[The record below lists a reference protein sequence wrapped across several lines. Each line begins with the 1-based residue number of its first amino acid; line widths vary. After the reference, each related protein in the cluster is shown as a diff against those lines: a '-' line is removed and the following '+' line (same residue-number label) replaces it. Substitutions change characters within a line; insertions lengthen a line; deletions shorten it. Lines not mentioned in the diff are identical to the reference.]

1 MIPIANDARHLDPV
15 SPLPAAGRTIL
26 AALALAL
33 VVIGAPRPAAA
44 DLPGE
49 NVDFMYYGRMGIGW
63 TPSGQVVAGKYMNLG
78 DHKAIGGRLEE
89 GDYLEPGIR
98 YHIKKPTHEGDTSID
113 LVTDFEIFSLNGA
126 IVSDLANGDISDI
139 KIMPLQAYIQ
149 AKNVLTDGLT
159 LWLGSNLYRKND
171 IHICDYFYFN
181 SLPGQGVGAMYRGL
195 DLAVLTQTGS
205 SSFFAT
211 DLNAGMPAPATPAIV
226 QRERT
231 MFIGQYSVPAGPGTS
246 FVQGLAEF
254 HVVPRAADA
263 NRDAPANLN
272 PADHGAVGGVQV
284 HLDLGGGDFNDASV
298 RYGNR
303 IANGAESGGSTYSTF
318 GQPGSDGTY
327 GGAYGLEVVEHFL
340 WNVDQLVSINGYG
353 TLHFSRGST
362 DYAPPAGTAVPNS
375 RFDYSFGA
383 RETFYVS
390 DQLHLLTEET
400 YQTRKDEGRATGSAV
415 KLSIAPAVV
424 PTGERSAWARPELR
438 LIYTICFYNQAAVDQ
453 LMSPYLQTMGA
464 TKTAHFLGARTEW
477 WF

>member
-1 MIPIANDARHLDPV
+1 MIPISDHNIHGGAGTRR
-15 SPLPAAGRTIL
+15 LPRLATL
-26 AALALAL
+26 AAAAAL
-33 VVIGAPRPAAA
+33 VAGAAPRPAAA
-44 DLPGE
+44 DIPGS
-49 NVDFMYYGRMGIGW
+49 NADFMYYGRMGVGW

-98 YHIKKPTHEGDTSID
+98 YHIKKAEHDGDTSVD

-149 AKNVLTDGLT
+149 AKNVVIPGLT
-159 LWLGSNLYRKND
+159 LWIGSNLYRKSD

-181 SLPGQGVGAMYRGL
+181 SLPGQGVGAYYGGL
-195 DLAVLTQTGS
+195 DVAVLTQTGA

-231 MFIGQYSVPAGPGTS
+231 MLIGQYSVPLGIETS
-246 FVQGLAEF
+246 YVQGLGEF
-254 HVVPRAADA
+254 HVVPKAGDATRDAADGV
-263 NRDAPANLN
+263 N
-272 PADHGAVGGVQV
+272 PTDYGMVGGVKL
-284 HLDLGGGDFNDASV
+284 HLDLGDGDFTDSSV
-298 RYGNR
+298 RIGDR

-318 GQPGSDGTY
+318 GEPGTDGTY
-327 GGAYGLEVVEHFL
+327 SGALGLEVVEHFL
-340 WNVDQLVSINGYG
+340 WNVDKMVSINGYG

-362 DYAPPAGTAVPNS
+362 AAAVAVPNN

-383 RETFYVS
+383 RPTFYLS
-390 DQLHLLTEET
+390 DQLHLITEAT
-400 YQTRKDEGRATGSAV
+400 FQTRKDEGRATGTAV
-415 KLSIAPAVV
+415 KLSIAPTVV

-438 LIYTICFYNQAAVDQ
+438 LIYTLGLYNQAAVDQ
-453 LMSPYLQTMGA
+453 RMSPFLQAMGPN
-464 TKTAHFLGARTEW
+464 KVAHFLGVRTEW